1 MNTFVMHSLPTKG
14 KKTVTVA
21 ATVKDGDMVFAIATV
36 HPNDVFVKKIGR
48 AKAVGRA
55 LSNNTRNEH
64 VLVIQGVPSPE
75 EAPKLFLSNAMRLI
89 TEAGG
94 VVADRK
100 SKANDQ
106 ERV

>member
-1 MNTFVMHSLPTKG
+1 MPTKG

-64 VLVIQGVPSPE
+64 VLVATVPSPE
-75 EAPKLFLSNAMRLI
+75 EAPKVFLSNAMRLI

-94 VVADRK
+94 VVANRK
-100 SKANDQ
+100 SKANDH
-106 ERV
+106 EGD

>member
-21 ATVKDGDMVFAIATV
+21 ATVKNGDMVFAIATV

-64 VLVIQGVPSPE
+64 ALVVQLPSLE
-75 EAPKLFLSNAMRLI
+75 VAPQVFLSTAMRLI

-100 SKANDQ
+100 IKSQ
-106 ERV
+106 